1 MALKLHK
8 DITRIKLFWLCGAVY
23 LLVIALSIS
32 YNMYTSFFPISIRLC
47 HDEAEHLHVAYL
59 LSEGQKPF
67 VDFIENHPTL
77 FNHYLRWLG
86 DITGVTT
93 TRDWAFYAR
102 TTIFAHF
109 LICLVVFCCWTSNLI
124 SHRPRGWPWIGLL
137 VCAWGMVGLHSG
149 WLYFM
154 WQIRPDWICYAY
166 TLLGC
171 YLFYLHFRHR
181 SGTGNG
187 NFYRSLLVLGG
198 ILIGVGN
205 AILPKG
211 IIILVAFVFT
221 LLTKHLIYGADIP
234 REITLDSDVK
244 DFGIFVLAGVFSFLG
259 AMLFDCYLSRIGMD
273 EWINAVFLLNQ
284 KKHIIYT
291 STETNAVTW
300 LINIFSAGFPV
311 MLGLAGWLIWELS
324 RLRLERKN
332 DGIGSLILFSL
343 FTIITS
349 LLMPSYTHGATWPY
363 NYIPSLL
370 AVAAI
375 YLVLLLRV
383 YHLCMASLSHNVS
396 KLRIYSLAAIVTVVL
411 VHTTVQPV
419 NSVRKYQLRK
429 ALSRKVQM
437 LAPSDYLPDQALPT
451 SLVYLTRYPYT
462 IPVMAHHWGYHFML
476 SEASNFWED
485 NYKLG
490 LGPDPSEVWES
501 GFGDSP
507 PDAIAFQN
515 STEVIRFILEL
526 QYCQHLNA
534 GWLIDAINRDY
545 VRMQYKQYKYPSI
558 YVRRDNVAYFEGRGW
573 QINPSEKAQPFSS
586 IINKRNAEDH

>member
-1 MALKLHK
+1 MGL
-8 DITRIKLFWLCGAVY
+8 D
-23 LLVIALSIS
+23 
-32 YNMYTSFFPISIRLC
+32 

-77 FNHYLRWLG
+77 FNHYLRWLR
-86 DITGVTT
+86 DITGVTST
-93 TRDWAFYAR
+93 CDWAFYAR
-102 TTIFAHF
+102 ITIFAHF
-109 LICLVVFCCWTSNLI
+109 LVCLVVFCCWTSNLI

-149 WLYFM
+149 WLVFM

-171 YLFYLHFRHR
+171 YLFYLNFRYR
-181 SGTGNG
+181 SDTGNG
-187 NFYRSLLVLGG
+187 NSYRSLLVLGG

-221 LLTKHLIYGADIP
+221 LLTKHLIHWSDIP
-234 REITLDSDVK
+234 PERHFARDGK
-244 DFGIFVLAGVFSFLG
+244 DCGIFVLAIVFSFLG

-291 STETNAVTW
+291 LSETNAVIW
-300 LINIFSAGFPV
+300 LINLFSVSLPV

-324 RLRLERKN
+324 RLYLERKN
-332 DGIGSLILFSL
+332 DGTGSLILFSL
-343 FTIITS
+343 FTIITN
-349 LLMPSYTHGATWPY
+349 LLMPSYASGATWAHY
-363 NYIPSLL
+363 YIPSIL

-375 YLVLLLRV
+375 YSVLLLRV
-383 YHLCMASLSHNVS
+383 YHLCMASLSHNIS
-396 KLRIYSLAAIVTVVL
+396 KLRIYTLAAIVAVVL
-411 VHTTVQPV
+411 VHMTMQPV

-429 ALSRKVQM
+429 ALSSKVQM

-451 SLVYLTRYPYT
+451 SLVYLTTRGPQA
-462 IPVMAHHWGYHFML
+462 IPVMARHWGYHFML
-476 SEASNFWED
+476 SDNHNFWED

-507 PDAIAFQN
+507 PDAIALQN
-515 STEVIRFILEL
+515 STEVIRFILDL
-526 QYCQHLNA
+526 RYCQNLNA
-534 GWLIDAINRDY
+534 GWLIDAINKDY
-545 VRMQYKQYKYPSI
+545 VRMQYKQYEYLNI
-558 YVRRDNVAYFEGRGW
+558 YVRRDNVAYFEEHGW
-573 QINPSEKAQPFSS
+573 RINPSEKAQPFSS
-586 IINKRNAEDH
+586 IISPMS